1 MPVSPLSS
9 IWPRLAVIAWLAF
22 APFAPFA
29 SWAENGHHMFWAVK
43 GAHNT
48 VYLLGSVHMLKAAD
62 STLPPEI
69 LDAYKRSR
77 TLVMELDPNDAGTES
92 LVGSGLQSATLPEG
106 QTLSTVLGS
115 ELYASYVA
123 HAKPLGLD
131 PDTTAGFQ
139 PWFAALTLEQ
149 LTLAQSG
156 YEASAGVDAQFAQR
170 AQADH
175 KPIIALET
183 MAEQMG
189 FFAHLTLDE
198 QRQFLRSTLE
208 DLDTAGNDTAAVVRA
223 WERGDVKELERLAR
237 QEFDESPALM
247 RQLTTERNRK
257 WLPRIAALLN
267 DNQDDL
273 VIVGAMHLIGD
284 DGLVALLKRQGSD
297 PIQH

>member
-1 MPVSPLSS
+1 MPLSPLSS
-9 IWPRLAVIAWLAF
+9 IWYRFAVIAWLAF
-22 APFAPFA
+22 APFASRA
-29 SWAENGHHMFWAVK
+29 GNGHHMFWEVK

-62 STLPPEI
+62 SSLPPEV
-69 LDAYKRSR
+69 LAAYKRSH
-77 TLVMELDPNDAGTES
+77 TLVMELNLNDAGAES
-92 LVGSGLQSATLPEG
+92 LLGSGLESATLPEG

-115 ELYASYVA
+115 ELYASYLTR
-123 HAKPLGLD
+123 AKPLGLD
-131 PDTTAGFQ
+131 PDTTARFQ
-139 PWFAALTLEQ
+139 PWFAALILEQ

-175 KPIIALET
+175 KPIIGLET

-198 QRQFLRSTLE
+198 QRQFLRSTLK
-208 DLDTAGNDTAAVVRA
+208 DLDTADSDTAAVVRA

-237 QEFDESPALM
+237 QEFDEAPALM

-267 DNQDDL
+267 DDQDDL

-297 PIQH
+297 AVQH

>member
-1 MPVSPLSS
+1 MPPSPLFS
-9 IWPRLAVIAWLAF
+9 IWPRFAVIAWLAV
-22 APFAPFA
+22 APFA
-29 SWAENGHHMFWAVK
+29 SQAENGHHMLWEVK

-62 STLPPEI
+62 STLPPEV
-69 LDAYKRSR
+69 LEAYKRSR
-77 TLVMELDPNDAGTES
+77 TLVMELDLNDAATES
-92 LVGSGLQSATLPEG
+92 LLGSGLESATLPEG

-115 ELYASYVA
+115 ELYASYLA

-131 PDTTAGFQ
+131 ADTTAQFQ

-183 MAEQMG
+183 IAEQMG
-189 FFAHLTLDE
+189 FFTHLALDE
-198 QRQFLRSTLE
+198 QRQFLRSTLQ
-208 DLDTAGNDTAAVVRA
+208 DLDTAGGDTAAVVRA

-237 QEFDESPALM
+237 QEFDESPELM
-247 RQLTTERNRK
+247 RRLTTERNRK
-257 WLPRIAALLN
+257 WLPQITALLN
-267 DNQDDL
+267 DDHDDL

-297 PIQH
+297 PVQH